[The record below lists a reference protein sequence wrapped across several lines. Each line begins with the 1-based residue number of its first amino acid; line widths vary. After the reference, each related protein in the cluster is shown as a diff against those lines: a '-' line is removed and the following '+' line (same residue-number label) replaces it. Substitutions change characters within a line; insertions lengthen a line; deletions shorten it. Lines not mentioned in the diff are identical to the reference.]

1 MSVSSRTLATSSSR
15 MPIARQVMC
24 AAPRPGGESLRSGC
38 VENGGSDAAR
48 KILGPQVDALE
59 VEVTERLQ
67 GSRRGLGHPDPP
79 GLFDCCEYGVDEHA
93 DLLRPSGPHDVA
105 HGLGQ
110 VVGDKDAG
118 AHRVFEVVAHV
129 GDAI

>member
-1 MSVSSRTLATSSSR
+1 MDDLRGLLAR
-15 MPIARQVMC
+15 R
-24 AAPRPGGESLRSGC
+24 R
-38 VENGGSDAAR
+38 
-48 KILGPQVDALE
+48 PQVDALE
-59 VEVTERLQ
+59 IEVTERLQ
-67 GSRRGLGHPDPP
+67 GSRRGFGHPDPP
-79 GLFDCCEYGVDEHA
+79 GLFDCCEHGVDEHA

-129 GDAI
+129 GDAIGPGDDLAFRRARRRGSIGKHGADVA